1 MNDTH
6 PAFKDYVEVAQI
18 LKVKGFDGTC
28 TVAVDEDYEQ
38 DFITARAY
46 FMMYKG
52 NMLPFFK
59 SKRKVTNG
67 GYVMKFDTIDDKEV
81 YHEIMPRSIY
91 MHKDEI
97 KEIFM
102 EEEIDES
109 QRMQCYNGDELLGTL
124 LRMEEYPQQ
133 TMAIVSYKEKEIL
146 IPMVED
152 LIEEIDH
159 KKQVIKFKLPEGF
172 LEL

>member
-18 LKVKGFDGTC
+18 IKLKGFDGSC
-28 TVAVDEDYEQ
+28 TVHVDEDYDQ
-38 DFITARAY
+38 DFLKARAY

-59 SKRKVTNG
+59 SKRKTIQD
-67 GYVMKFDTIDDKEV
+67 GYVMKFDSITEKEFYREV
-81 YHEIMPRSIY
+81 MPRSIY
-91 MHKDEI
+91 LHKDEVA
-97 KEIFM
+97 EIYV
-102 EEEIDES
+102 EQEIDES
-109 QRMQCYNGDELLGTL
+109 QRMQCFNGDEPLGTL

-133 TMAIVSYKEKEIL
+133 TMAIIEYKGKEIL

-159 KKQVIKFKLPEGF
+159 EKQVIKFKLPEGF
-172 LEL
+172 LDL